1 METRTGLLIFSQPGR
16 VGERD
21 TEGGRMSARRVF
33 VVITVGQENRFKAGS
48 VETWNASHYTY
59 N

>member
-1 METRTGLLIFSQPGR
+1 MEFSTGLLILSQPGR

-33 VVITVGQENRFKAGS
+33 MVITVGLENRFKA
-48 VETWNASHYTY
+48 E
-59 N
+59 